1 MSNYNEN
8 QRAAKNSPQ
17 CIRSKGACL
26 IVIVAA
32 FLLVAALAAYLTGGS
47 ETDRQ
52 CMKITNVDIA
62 AMRICVQNPED
73 EGEPTVLQIAEDAL
87 IQDVNGQIIDLSEL
101 AEDDLIRVQFTG
113 ETLDGNPAV
122 RGITLLPDESNDF
135 I

>member
-8 QRAAKNSPQ
+8 QLAEKNNPQ
-17 CIRSKGACL
+17 RIQSKGTWL

-32 FLLVAALAAYLTGGS
+32 FLLVAALAAYLTGGR
-47 ETDRQ
+47 DAHGK
-52 CMKITNVDIA
+52 CIKITNVDIA
-62 AMRICVQNPED
+62 AMRICVQPPD
-73 EGEPTVLQIAEDAL
+73 DGGEPIVLQIAEDAL

-101 AEDDLIRVQFTG
+101 AADDLIRVQFTG

>member
-8 QRAAKNSPQ
+8 QRAEKNNPQ
-17 CIRSKGACL
+17 CIRSKGTWL

-32 FLLVAALAAYLTGGS
+32 FLLVAALAAYLTGGRDAQGQS
-47 ETDRQ
+47 LQ
-52 CMKITNVDIA
+52 ITNVDIDD
-62 AMRICVQNPED
+62 MRICVQNPED
-73 EGEPTVLQIAEDAL
+73 GREPTVLQIAEDAL

-101 AEDDLIRVQFTG
+101 AADDLIQVQFTG
-113 ETLDGNPAV
+113 ETIDGNLAV

>member
-8 QRAAKNSPQ
+8 QRAEKNSPQ

-32 FLLVAALAAYLTGGS
+32 FLLVAALAAYLTGRKEAHGQS
-47 ETDRQ
+47 
-52 CMKITNVDIA
+52 MKITNVDIA

-73 EGEPTVLQIAEDAL
+73 GGEPTVLQIAEDAL

-101 AEDDLIRVQFTG
+101 AADDLIRVQFTG

>member
-8 QRAAKNSPQ
+8 QRAEKNSHQ
-17 CIRSKGACL
+17 CIRSKGTWL

-32 FLLVAALAAYLTGGS
+32 FLLVAALAAYLTGDR

-52 CMKITNVDIA
+52 CMMITSVDID
-62 AMRICVQNPED
+62 AMRICVQHPDDGED
-73 EGEPTVLQIAEDAL
+73 STVLQIAEDVL

-101 AEDDLIRVQFTG
+101 AADDLIRVQFTG